1 MSLLSINNVDDKL
14 AGGGNQ
20 PPTSVIVSSSD
31 MPEEELAEIIAN
43 LSQKQGK
50 DLIRYITFLFNQKV

>member
-1 MSLLSINNVDDKL
+1 MSLLNIDADAKTT
-14 AGGGNQ
+14 GGGNQ
-20 PPTSVIVSSSD
+20 PPTSVMIAASD